1 MNMLSI
7 AEELAD
13 HYRTLANVQN
23 ELLLTRRSIENIENH
38 ISANVDL
45 SGCKNDTQRRIALQA
60 AYDSSTRLTDLY
72 KHRDSLMTQENE
84 IRAIINGLEVKFD
97 ALKYDVRS
105 QLANA
110 ALQGRAP
117 TRTSVERTTEAA
129 VSLAQD
135 ILDLYGPEI
144 P

>member
-1 MNMLSI
+1 
-7 AEELAD
+7 
-13 HYRTLANVQN
+13 
-23 ELLLTRRSIENIENH
+23 
-38 ISANVDL
+38 
-45 SGCKNDTQRRIALQA
+45 
-60 AYDSSTRLTDLY
+60 
-72 KHRDSLMTQENE
+72 MTQENE

-129 VSLAQD
+129 VSFAQD